1 MGVIHLGPLS
11 ALPGTCI
18 VLCALA
24 MLYDPGG
31 TCTVL
36 AYRPAHYCLRPK
48 LEYRL
53 PLVVL
58 TRLNRFTLSHYGSRT
73 PLSTLHAGL
82 TASHARLSTG
92 CLLGFAGSGLSPD
105 YTIHA
110 ELAHNFRTLTPHRGL
125 SIRRL
130 YGFRL
135 QRRHKKWRRRR
146 RTSPA
151 QRYYIP
157 PEGGALNPSGRR
169 QPVPDRTFGAQGQR
183 PGGAI
188 NPHARKGVSTFGNTG
203 RHRPD
208 PDPNR
213 AAGLSKGRRAAPF
226 VSRETFLKNAARLYD
241 ALRFYQ

>member
-110 ELAHNFRTLTPHRGL
+110 ELAHNLRTL
-125 SIRRL
+125 
-130 YGFRL
+130 
-135 QRRHKKWRRRR
+135 
-146 RTSPA
+146 RTLGA
-151 QRYYIP
+151 QP
-157 PEGGALNPSGRR
+157 R
-169 QPVPDRTFGAQGQR
+169 QPSHRRCVQYEPFE
-183 PGGAI
+183 PGTAERS
-188 NPHARKGVSTFGNTG
+188 P
-203 RHRPD
+203 
-208 PDPNR
+208 
-213 AAGLSKGRRAAPF
+213 L
-226 VSRETFLKNAARLYD
+226 
-241 ALRFYQ
+241 

>member
-18 VLCALA
+18 VLRALA

-36 AYRPAHYCLRPK
+36 AYRPVHFCLRPK
-48 LEYRL
+48 LGYRL
-53 PLVVL
+53 PHNVL

-110 ELAHNFRTLTPHRGL
+110 ELAHNLRTLRPIG
-125 SIRRL
+125 
-130 YGFRL
+130 
-135 QRRHKKWRRRR
+135 
-146 RTSPA
+146 
-151 QRYYIP
+151 
-157 PEGGALNPSGRR
+157 
-169 QPVPDRTFGAQGQR
+169 PV
-183 PGGAI
+183 
-188 NPHARKGVSTFGNTG
+188 H
-203 RHRPD
+203 
-208 PDPNR
+208 
-213 AAGLSKGRRAAPF
+213 
-226 VSRETFLKNAARLYD
+226 LKNLLRPRIYGIPYLFSNGLYMV
-241 ALRFYQ
+241 YT

>member
-18 VLCALA
+18 VLRALA

-36 AYRPAHYCLRPK
+36 AYRPAHFCLRPK

-110 ELAHNFRTLTPHRGL
+110 ELAHNFRTL
-125 SIRRL
+125 
-130 YGFRL
+130 
-135 QRRHKKWRRRR
+135 
-146 RTSPA
+146 
-151 QRYYIP
+151 
-157 PEGGALNPSGRR
+157 NP
-169 QPVPDRTFGAQGQR
+169 
-183 PGGAI
+183 
-188 NPHARKGVSTFGNTG
+188 
-203 RHRPD
+203 
-208 PDPNR
+208 
-213 AAGLSKGRRAAPF
+213 AGLVHKRPLPPLTRSPSPIDGGGKCEGMSYQKSSGLAAAFFSLSVFP
-226 VSRETFLKNAARLYD
+226 
-241 ALRFYQ
+241 RFR

>member
-1 MGVIHLGPLS
+1 
-11 ALPGTCI
+11 
-18 VLCALA
+18 

-92 CLLGFAGSGLSPD
+92 CLLGFAGSGLSPN

-110 ELAHNFRTLTPHRGL
+110 ELAHNFRTLGAIAPSNFRTLKPHRAPG
-125 SIRRL
+125 RL
-130 YGFRL
+130 YGFRR
-135 QRRHKKWRRRR
+135 QRRYKKWRRRR

-151 QRYYIP
+151 QRYYIT
-157 PEGGALNPSGRR
+157 PEGGSPEPVREASAGPGQNPW
-169 QPVPDRTFGAQGQR
+169 R
-183 PGGAI
+183 PG
-188 NPHARKGVSTFGNTG
+188 PKARRRHQPSPAKDHG
-203 RHRPD
+203 RPTKWK
-208 PDPNR
+208 
-213 AAGLSKGRRAAPF
+213 ALLWAG
-226 VSRETFLKNAARLYD
+226 
-241 ALRFYQ
+241 

>member
-18 VLCALA
+18 VLRALA

-36 AYRPAHYCLRPK
+36 AYRPAHFCLRPK

-110 ELAHNFRTLTPHRGL
+110 ELAHNFRTLKSVRACPSLTISLEGSILSFGTYACIGRIGASPWGELKMTWTGL
-125 SIRRL
+125 QL
-130 YGFRL
+130 
-135 QRRHKKWRRRR
+135 
-146 RTSPA
+146 
-151 QRYYIP
+151 IP
-157 PEGGALNPSGRR
+157 
-169 QPVPDRTFGAQGQR
+169 
-183 PGGAI
+183 
-188 NPHARKGVSTFGNTG
+188 VS
-203 RHRPD
+203 
-208 PDPNR
+208 
-213 AAGLSKGRRAAPF
+213 
-226 VSRETFLKNAARLYD
+226 
-241 ALRFYQ
+241 

>member
-18 VLCALA
+18 VLRALA

-36 AYRPAHYCLRPK
+36 AYRPAHFCLRPK

-110 ELAHNFRTLTPHRGL
+110 ELAHNFRTLKPQWGL
-125 SIRRL
+125 SQWRPPPAYLYTYILFTFFMQNIR
-130 YGFRL
+130 
-135 QRRHKKWRRRR
+135 
-146 RTSPA
+146 
-151 QRYYIP
+151 I
-157 PEGGALNPSGRR
+157 
-169 QPVPDRTFGAQGQR
+169 
-183 PGGAI
+183 
-188 NPHARKGVSTFGNTG
+188 
-203 RHRPD
+203 
-208 PDPNR
+208 
-213 AAGLSKGRRAAPF
+213 
-226 VSRETFLKNAARLYD
+226 YD
-241 ALRFYQ
+241 KISLCCFDVFK

>member
-18 VLCALA
+18 VLRALA

-36 AYRPAHYCLRPK
+36 AYRPAHFCLRPK

-105 YTIHA
+105 YTVHA
-110 ELAHNFRTLTPHRGL
+110 ELAHNFRTLKPQRGL
-125 SIRRL
+125 SIRACQL
-130 YGFRL
+130 SGILESTAQIPVSLPSIPGSPLFLLL
-135 QRRHKKWRRRR
+135 Q
-146 RTSPA
+146 
-151 QRYYIP
+151 
-157 PEGGALNPSGRR
+157 
-169 QPVPDRTFGAQGQR
+169 TF
-183 PGGAI
+183 
-188 NPHARKGVSTFGNTG
+188 S
-203 RHRPD
+203 
-208 PDPNR
+208 
-213 AAGLSKGRRAAPF
+213 LS
-226 VSRETFLKNAARLYD
+226 L
-241 ALRFYQ
+241 

>member
-18 VLCALA
+18 VLRALA

-36 AYRPAHYCLRPK
+36 AYRPAHFCLRPK

-110 ELAHNFRTLTPHRGL
+110 ELAHNLRTLGATAPSNFRTLKPVRACP
-125 SIRRL
+125 
-130 YGFRL
+130 YGAPPQPSR
-135 QRRHKKWRRRR
+135 QRRVKLKPLKNLR
-146 RTSPA
+146 
-151 QRYYIP
+151 
-157 PEGGALNPSGRR
+157 PEGPSTLT
-169 QPVPDRTFGAQGQR
+169 PV
-183 PGGAI
+183 
-188 NPHARKGVSTFGNTG
+188 
-203 RHRPD
+203 
-208 PDPNR
+208 R
-213 AAGLSKGRRAAPF
+213 ACP
-226 VSRETFLKNAARLYD
+226 
-241 ALRFYQ
+241 

>member
-18 VLCALA
+18 VLRALA

-36 AYRPAHYCLRPK
+36 AYRPAHFCLRPK

-110 ELAHNFRTLTPHRGL
+110 ELAHNLRTLGAIAPSNFRTLKPQRGL
-125 SIRRL
+125 SLRAPYL
-130 YGFRL
+130 
-135 QRRHKKWRRRR
+135 
-146 RTSPA
+146 
-151 QRYYIP
+151 
-157 PEGGALNPSGRR
+157 PSGAILHTSRGRSPQPVREASADPGQNPGSPGPSGPAAPSTLAAKPR
-169 QPVPDRTFGAQGQR
+169 QPSGIQLPADSSQKLIFHQCRTQQ
-183 PGGAI
+183 
-188 NPHARKGVSTFGNTG
+188 KSTN
-203 RHRPD
+203 H
-208 PDPNR
+208 N
-213 AAGLSKGRRAAPF
+213 S
-226 VSRETFLKNAARLYD
+226 
-241 ALRFYQ
+241 

>member
-18 VLCALA
+18 VLRALA

-36 AYRPAHYCLRPK
+36 AYRPAHFCLRPK

-110 ELAHNFRTLTPHRGL
+110 ELAHNLRTLGAIAPSNFRTFTP
-125 SIRRL
+125 IRSPGRL
-130 YGFRL
+130 YGFIQTGAFYNLEAPYHNPRARGASNL
-135 QRRHKKWRRRR
+135 
-146 RTSPA
+146 SP
-151 QRYYIP
+151 
-157 PEGGALNPSGRR
+157 L
-169 QPVPDRTFGAQGQR
+169 RTFGPAGRQ
-183 PGGAI
+183 PSSPKGAC
-188 NPHARKGVSTFGNTG
+188 P
-203 RHRPD
+203 
-208 PDPNR
+208 
-213 AAGLSKGRRAAPF
+213 
-226 VSRETFLKNAARLYD
+226 
-241 ALRFYQ
+241 

>member
-48 LEYRL
+48 VEYRL

-58 TRLNRFTLSHYGSRT
+58 SRLNRFTLSHYGSRT

-92 CLLGFAGSGLSPD
+92 CLLGFAGPGLSPD

-110 ELAHNFRTLTPHRGL
+110 ELAHNLRTFGAKAPSNL
-125 SIRRL
+125 
-130 YGFRL
+130 
-135 QRRHKKWRRRR
+135 
-146 RTSPA
+146 RTFPS
-151 QRYYIP
+151 
-157 PEGGALNPSGRR
+157 EPSGRR
-169 QPVPDRTFGAQGQR
+169 PVNPENLFPPPSTQP
-183 PGGAI
+183 
-188 NPHARKGVSTFGNTG
+188 
-203 RHRPD
+203 
-208 PDPNR
+208 
-213 AAGLSKGRRAAPF
+213 AAVRRAQPAPSGAPLF
-226 VSRETFLKNAARLYD
+226 
-241 ALRFYQ
+241 Q

>member
-36 AYRPAHYCLRPK
+36 AYRPAHFCLRPK

-110 ELAHNFRTLTPHRGL
+110 ELAHNLRTLR
-125 SIRRL
+125 
-130 YGFRL
+130 
-135 QRRHKKWRRRR
+135 
-146 RTSPA
+146 
-151 QRYYIP
+151 
-157 PEGGALNPSGRR
+157 PSGRSIL
-169 QPVPDRTFGAQGQR
+169 RTFFHNPSTQPAADRR
-183 PGGAI
+183 PQPSA
-188 NPHARKGVSTFGNTG
+188 
-203 RHRPD
+203 
-208 PDPNR
+208 
-213 AAGLSKGRRAAPF
+213 RRAVNLPLWPF
-226 VSRETFLKNAARLYD
+226 YIHYMHEK
-241 ALRFYQ
+241 LR

>member
-18 VLCALA
+18 VLRALA

-36 AYRPAHYCLRPK
+36 AYRPAHFCLRPK

-110 ELAHNFRTLTPHRGL
+110 ELAHNLRTLRPSGRSILITFTPEGQSATLTPQACPMNPPNQKSSPRGAFC
-125 SIRRL
+125 IRFHPIPARL
-130 YGFRL
+130 
-135 QRRHKKWRRRR
+135 WR
-146 RTSPA
+146 A
-151 QRYYIP
+151 
-157 PEGGALNPSGRR
+157 GSGR
-169 QPVPDRTFGAQGQR
+169 G
-183 PGGAI
+183 
-188 NPHARKGVSTFGNTG
+188 
-203 RHRPD
+203 
-208 PDPNR
+208 
-213 AAGLSKGRRAAPF
+213 
-226 VSRETFLKNAARLYD
+226 
-241 ALRFYQ
+241 

>member
-18 VLCALA
+18 VLRALA

-36 AYRPAHYCLRPK
+36 AYRPAHFCLRPK

-110 ELAHNFRTLTPHRGL
+110 ELAHNFRTLKPVSGARAQKGCRVFCL
-125 SIRRL
+125 CSLFPVSI
-130 YGFRL
+130 Y
-135 QRRHKKWRRRR
+135 RRRV
-146 RTSPA
+146 
-151 QRYYIP
+151 
-157 PEGGALNPSGRR
+157 LCFSGRW
-169 QPVPDRTFGAQGQR
+169 P
-183 PGGAI
+183 
-188 NPHARKGVSTFGNTG
+188 
-203 RHRPD
+203 
-208 PDPNR
+208 
-213 AAGLSKGRRAAPF
+213 
-226 VSRETFLKNAARLYD
+226 
-241 ALRFYQ
+241 

>member
-18 VLCALA
+18 VLRALA

-36 AYRPAHYCLRPK
+36 AYRPVHFCLRPK
-48 LEYRL
+48 LGYRL

-58 TRLNRFTLSHYGSRT
+58 SRLNRFTLSHYGSRT

-110 ELAHNFRTLTPHRGL
+110 ELAHNLRTLGAIAPSNFRTLKPYRGL

-130 YGFRL
+130 YGFRR

-146 RTSPA
+146 RTSLA

-157 PEGGALNPSGRR
+157 PEGGSPEPVREASAGPGQNPW
-169 QPVPDRTFGAQGQR
+169 R
-183 PGGAI
+183 PG
-188 NPHARKGVSTFGNTG
+188 PKARR
-203 RHRPD
+203 RHQPSRP
-208 PDPNR
+208 
-213 AAGLSKGRRAAPF
+213 
-226 VSRETFLKNAARLYD
+226 
-241 ALRFYQ
+241 

>member
-18 VLCALA
+18 VLRALA

-48 LEYRL
+48 VEYRL

-58 TRLNRFTLSHYGSRT
+58 SRLNRFTLSHYGSRT

-110 ELAHNFRTLTPHRGL
+110 ELAHNFRTLGAIAPSNFRTLTPVRACQPSGIQL
-125 SIRRL
+125 PADSSQNPRFSLPRQRLYLTSRISLRRL
-130 YGFRL
+130 LFPL
-135 QRRHKKWRRRR
+135 LLWFF
-146 RTSPA
+146 
-151 QRYYIP
+151 
-157 PEGGALNPSGRR
+157 L
-169 QPVPDRTFGAQGQR
+169 
-183 PGGAI
+183 
-188 NPHARKGVSTFGNTG
+188 
-203 RHRPD
+203 
-208 PDPNR
+208 
-213 AAGLSKGRRAAPF
+213 LS
-226 VSRETFLKNAARLYD
+226 
-241 ALRFYQ
+241 

>member
-18 VLCALA
+18 VLRALA

-36 AYRPAHYCLRPK
+36 AYRPAHFCLRPK

-110 ELAHNFRTLTPHRGL
+110 ELAHNFRTLTRVPSPHSHGQRTAVGP
-125 SIRRL
+125 SWTHQST
-130 YGFRL
+130 GFRVWKIHAFSYE
-135 QRRHKKWRRRR
+135 QNKRR
-146 RTSPA
+146 
-151 QRYYIP
+151 
-157 PEGGALNPSGRR
+157 ALLFHGEY
-169 QPVPDRTFGAQGQR
+169 
-183 PGGAI
+183 
-188 NPHARKGVSTFGNTG
+188 
-203 RHRPD
+203 
-208 PDPNR
+208 NR
-213 AAGLSKGRRAAPF
+213 ARLLSDG
-226 VSRETFLKNAARLYD
+226 
-241 ALRFYQ
+241 

>member
-110 ELAHNFRTLTPHRGL
+110 ELAHNFRTLTPAGCQSSCWWEQGFPL
-125 SIRRL
+125 SHIPRKKAKHDASPFYFL
-130 YGFRL
+130 YYHPLFCYSSIL
-135 QRRHKKWRRRR
+135 
-146 RTSPA
+146 P
-151 QRYYIP
+151 YI
-157 PEGGALNPSGRR
+157 LS
-169 QPVPDRTFGAQGQR
+169 DF
-183 PGGAI
+183 
-188 NPHARKGVSTFGNTG
+188 HAS
-203 RHRPD
+203 
-208 PDPNR
+208 
-213 AAGLSKGRRAAPF
+213 L
-226 VSRETFLKNAARLYD
+226 LLY
-241 ALRFYQ
+241 

>member
-92 CLLGFAGSGLSPD
+92 CLLGFAGSGLSPN

-110 ELAHNFRTLTPHRGL
+110 ELAHNFRTLTLAGRIHKAPYNNPRAKGASNL
-125 SIRRL
+125 SPL
-130 YGFRL
+130 
-135 QRRHKKWRRRR
+135 
-146 RTSPA
+146 
-151 QRYYIP
+151 
-157 PEGGALNPSGRR
+157 
-169 QPVPDRTFGAQGQR
+169 RTFGPAGRQPSSPSGLV
-183 PGGAI
+183 
-188 NPHARKGVSTFGNTG
+188 HSVHKKSTT
-203 RHRPD
+203 P
-208 PDPNR
+208 R
-213 AAGLSKGRRAAPF
+213 AVLFLSI
-226 VSRETFLKNAARLYD
+226 FLSLQA
-241 ALRFYQ
+241 

>member
-18 VLCALA
+18 VLRALA

-36 AYRPAHYCLRPK
+36 AYRPAHYCLRLK

-58 TRLNRFTLSHYGSRT
+58 SRLNRFTLSHYGSRT

-105 YTIHA
+105 YTVHA
-110 ELAHNFRTLTPHRGL
+110 ELAHNFRTLGATAPSNFRTLKPHRGL
-125 SIRRL
+125 SIRRPTTTL
-130 YGFRL
+130 APKGETTHYDLCVALLL
-135 QRRHKKWRRRR
+135 QIMFAVHAKGASNF
-146 RTSPA
+146 SP
-151 QRYYIP
+151 
-157 PEGGALNPSGRR
+157 L
-169 QPVPDRTFGAQGQR
+169 RTFG
-183 PGGAI
+183 P
-188 NPHARKGVSTFGNTG
+188 
-203 RHRPD
+203 
-208 PDPNR
+208 
-213 AAGLSKGRRAAPF
+213 KGRQPSSPKGAC
-226 VSRETFLKNAARLYD
+226 
-241 ALRFYQ
+241 Q

>member
-18 VLCALA
+18 VLRALA

-58 TRLNRFTLSHYGSRT
+58 SRLNRFTLSHYGSRT

-92 CLLGFAGSGLSPD
+92 CLLGFAGPGLSPD

-110 ELAHNFRTLTPHRGL
+110 ELAHTF
-125 SIRRL
+125 
-130 YGFRL
+130 
-135 QRRHKKWRRRR
+135 
-146 RTSPA
+146 
-151 QRYYIP
+151 
-157 PEGGALNPSGRR
+157 LNPLHLL
-169 QPVPDRTFGAQGQR
+169 
-183 PGGAI
+183 
-188 NPHARKGVSTFGNTG
+188 NPH
-203 RHRPD
+203 
-208 PDPNR
+208 
-213 AAGLSKGRRAAPF
+213 GLKGRVHKAAHLPPLNPGPF
-226 VSRETFLKNAARLYD
+226 LCPKTPMIYAILINNL
-241 ALRFYQ
+241 L

>member
-18 VLCALA
+18 VLRALA

-36 AYRPAHYCLRPK
+36 AYRPVHFCLRPK
-48 LEYRL
+48 LGYRL

-58 TRLNRFTLSHYGSRT
+58 SRLNRFTLSHYGSRT

-110 ELAHNFRTLTPHRGL
+110 ELAHNLRTLGAIAPSNFRTLKPQRGL
-125 SIRRL
+125 SIGRVNLREYWKAPPRSRSRPRPRPRPRHRRL
-130 YGFRL
+130 FIL
-135 QRRHKKWRRRR
+135 CHF
-146 RTSPA
+146 S
-151 QRYYIP
+151 YIV
-157 PEGGALNPSGRR
+157 N
-169 QPVPDRTFGAQGQR
+169 
-183 PGGAI
+183 
-188 NPHARKGVSTFGNTG
+188 
-203 RHRPD
+203 
-208 PDPNR
+208 
-213 AAGLSKGRRAAPF
+213 
-226 VSRETFLKNAARLYD
+226 
-241 ALRFYQ
+241 

>member
-18 VLCALA
+18 VLRALA

-36 AYRPAHYCLRPK
+36 AYRPAHFCLRPK

-105 YTIHA
+105 YTVHA
-110 ELAHNFRTLTPHRGL
+110 ELAHNLRTLGATAPSNFRTLKPQRACPSLTISLQGSIL
-125 SIRRL
+125 SFGTYACIGRI
-130 YGFRL
+130 GA
-135 QRRHKKWRRRR
+135 
-146 RTSPA
+146 SPWGELKMTWTGSHL
-151 QRYYIP
+151 IP
-157 PEGGALNPSGRR
+157 
-169 QPVPDRTFGAQGQR
+169 
-183 PGGAI
+183 
-188 NPHARKGVSTFGNTG
+188 VS
-203 RHRPD
+203 
-208 PDPNR
+208 
-213 AAGLSKGRRAAPF
+213 
-226 VSRETFLKNAARLYD
+226 
-241 ALRFYQ
+241 

>member
-18 VLCALA
+18 VPRALA

-58 TRLNRFTLSHYGSRT
+58 SRLNRFTLSHYGSRT

-110 ELAHNFRTLTPHRGL
+110 ELAHNLRTLR
-125 SIRRL
+125 
-130 YGFRL
+130 
-135 QRRHKKWRRRR
+135 
-146 RTSPA
+146 
-151 QRYYIP
+151 
-157 PEGGALNPSGRR
+157 PSGRSILRTLSHNPFPQPFYTTRRR
-169 QPVPDRTFGAQGQR
+169 QAATTLGAKGPV
-183 PGGAI
+183 
-188 NPHARKGVSTFGNTG
+188 NPHACRACPKTLFERKQYYAV
-203 RHRPD
+203 
-208 PDPNR
+208 
-213 AAGLSKGRRAAPF
+213 
-226 VSRETFLKNAARLYD
+226 
-241 ALRFYQ
+241 

>member
-18 VLCALA
+18 VLRALA

-36 AYRPAHYCLRPK
+36 AYRPAHFCLRPK

-110 ELAHNFRTLTPHRGL
+110 ELAHNLRTLRPLGPVHLKNPYPGPDPPSEPSKRGL
-125 SIRRL
+125 SISYPKGGYHERRI
-130 YGFRL
+130 FFPV
-135 QRRHKKWRRRR
+135 HE
-146 RTSPA
+146 PA
-151 QRYYIP
+151 
-157 PEGGALNPSGRR
+157 A
-169 QPVPDRTFGAQGQR
+169 F
-183 PGGAI
+183 
-188 NPHARKGVSTFGNTG
+188 
-203 RHRPD
+203 
-208 PDPNR
+208 
-213 AAGLSKGRRAAPF
+213 
-226 VSRETFLKNAARLYD
+226 
-241 ALRFYQ
+241 

>member
-110 ELAHNFRTLTPHRGL
+110 ELAHNFRTLKPHRAPG
-125 SIRRL
+125 RL
-130 YGFRL
+130 YGFRR
-135 QRRHKKWRRRR
+135 QRRYKKWRRRR

-151 QRYYIP
+151 QRYYITTL
-157 PEGGALNPSGRR
+157 GRQALKQSGRR
-169 QPVPDRTFGAQGQR
+169 QPVPDRTLAAQGRQ
-183 PGGAI
+183 
-188 NPHARKGVSTFGNTG
+188 ARRLPQPSPAQAGVNLREY
-203 RHRPD
+203 RH
-208 PDPNR
+208 
-213 AAGLSKGRRAAPF
+213 SV
-226 VSRETFLKNAARLYD
+226 VSVTKA
-241 ALRFYQ
+241 

>member
-18 VLCALA
+18 VLRALA

-36 AYRPAHYCLRPK
+36 AYRPAHFCLRPK

-110 ELAHNFRTLTPHRGL
+110 ELAHNFRTLGAIAPSNFRTLKPVSGARAQKKGCRVFCL
-125 SIRRL
+125 CSLFLVSI
-130 YGFRL
+130 Y
-135 QRRHKKWRRRR
+135 RRRV
-146 RTSPA
+146 
-151 QRYYIP
+151 
-157 PEGGALNPSGRR
+157 LCFSGRW
-169 QPVPDRTFGAQGQR
+169 P
-183 PGGAI
+183 
-188 NPHARKGVSTFGNTG
+188 
-203 RHRPD
+203 
-208 PDPNR
+208 
-213 AAGLSKGRRAAPF
+213 
-226 VSRETFLKNAARLYD
+226 
-241 ALRFYQ
+241 

>member
-110 ELAHNFRTLTPHRGL
+110 ELAHNFRTLKPHRGL
-125 SIRRL
+125 S
-130 YGFRL
+130 
-135 QRRHKKWRRRR
+135 
-146 RTSPA
+146 
-151 QRYYIP
+151 
-157 PEGGALNPSGRR
+157 
-169 QPVPDRTFGAQGQR
+169 
-183 PGGAI
+183 
-188 NPHARKGVSTFGNTG
+188 NTLA
-203 RHRPD
+203 H
-208 PDPNR
+208 
-213 AAGLSKGRRAAPF
+213 SF
-226 VSRETFLKNAARLYD
+226 VSFSFPFFFFGFVGQSGFEQKMSSLPFL
-241 ALRFYQ
+241 